1 MNRKTLLVLPLLL
14 ATACEQL
21 PPGVDGRTE
30 LRYTF
35 DQGAGGWAAA
45 VSDYP
50 PNNEPDLAFSAE
62 VRALPQP
69 LDTARKGFFVS
80 AHNRP
85 DDVFA
90 YLKRR
95 VEGLTPNQEYRIRF
109 RVELASNVGSVCP
122 GAGGSPGNAVIV
134 KGGASPTEP
143 VNELRD
149 GWYRLSLDKGNQME
163 EGSQAVILGDIA
175 NGGDACMDGP
185 YRLKQLAA
193 NDYVTARADAQGRLW
208 VVVGTDS
215 GFEGLTSLYY
225 TSIRVTLDEV

>member
-1 MNRKTLLVLPLLL
+1 MKRKTLFVLPLLL
-14 ATACEQL
+14 AAACEPL
-21 PPGVDGRTE
+21 PPGADGRTD

-35 DQGAGGWAAA
+35 DEGAAGWVGGI
-45 VSDYP
+45 SDYP
-50 PNNEPDLAFSAE
+50 PHNEPDLAFRAE
-62 VRALPQP
+62 VGALPQP
-69 LDTARKGFFVS
+69 LDTRRKGFFVS

-95 VEGLTPNQEYRIRF
+95 VDGLVPNQEYRVRF

-122 GAGGSPGNAVIV
+122 GAGGSPGQAVIV
-134 KGGASPTEP
+134 KGGASTAEP

-149 GWYRLSLDKGNQME
+149 GWYRLTLDKGSQMDA
-163 EGSQAVILGDIA
+163 GSQAVVLGDVA
-175 NGGDACMDGP
+175 NGGSECLDGP

-193 NDYVTARADAQGRLW
+193 SGHVQARADAQGRLW

-225 TSIRVTLDEV
+225 TSIRVILDEA